1 MAYKSK
7 RRQLAYMRQWRAKHR
22 DYMRDYYQNKVKPR
36 TERMAARIRKKLG
49 MAPRIQKIPVAPVP
63 VLEEVEI

>member
-49 MAPRIQKIPVAPVP
+49 MAPRIINAPVP